1 MDDPLEG
8 TNVTLICR
16 QQFMPKTINTKMEW
30 LVIKKEFK
38 EPVPL
43 NETDLP
49 EGLKE
54 ITYRRETL

>member
-1 MDDPLEG
+1 
-8 TNVTLICR
+8 
-16 QQFMPKTINTKMEW
+16 MPKTINTKMEW

-54 ITYRRETL
+54 ITYRRVTL